1 MGNNQGIWKR
11 YTDWTERSR
20 NVIST
25 PCHCMIADLRPKSAG
40 QYHTTHSGSK
50 QNKTSVLLAR
60 GHQTLFP
67 LLRYGLI
74 HERWNVRA
82 FLELPTGGLEW
93 EENSN
98 QMVTEA
104 HYYITTVQYYS
115 TVRQNRPTLDFNFRP
130 IKTYQWT
137 VLIYLV
143 PMTLLY
149 LVLGGRGYAHPDKLC
164 MGRATGACKME
175 KISCKMGFSSP
186 RPLKFL
192 VCAFLGHPRVV

>member
-1 MGNNQGIWKR
+1 MQNNVQVPLLFLLLIHITGHNPHQYVCKANTRNPIHTIMGNNQGIWKR

-115 TVRQNRPTLDFNFRP
+115 TVRQNRPTLDFN
-130 IKTYQWT
+130 W
-137 VLIYLV
+137 
-143 PMTLLY
+143 
-149 LVLGGRGYAHPDKLC
+149 
-164 MGRATGACKME
+164 
-175 KISCKMGFSSP
+175 ISK
-186 RPLKFL
+186 
-192 VCAFLGHPRVV
+192 